1 MASERQITLIKRIV
15 FLLLFLAIAAGVWF
29 YDPKKKAPEEPIAME
44 KKEELPFEKAPVK
57 DGDEMPG
64 EGKGVITV
72 HSQIPE
78 NASAGELDTLLKQ
91 VVSPD
96 KGVAI
101 VHFHL
106 PGDPASEQLADIFNA
121 IQKKYGKLVSVIRV
135 GFPAQPLDWQTQKG
149 IKLPYV
155 IMIVGTEN
163 AFQFQGLWPQPKV
176 EKKVEELIFG
186 VRRVG
191 KDWRPVVPGMTPK
204 NR

>member
-1 MASERQITLIKRIV
+1 MASDRQITLIKRIV

-29 YDPKKKAPEEPIAME
+29 YDPKKAPEIAIVMPE
-44 KKEELPFEKAPVK
+44 GELPFEKAPVK
-57 DGDEMPG
+57 DGDEKPG
-64 EGKGVITV
+64 EGKGIIIV
-72 HSQIPE
+72 HPE
-78 NASAGELDTLLKQ
+78 VPKTANDLDTLLKK
-91 VVSPD
+91 VVSPG

-106 PGDPASEQLADIFNA
+106 PGDLASEKLADVFNV

-135 GFPAQPLDWQTQKG
+135 GFPAQPLDWQAQRG

-155 IMIVGTEN
+155 MMIVGTEN
-163 AFQFQGLWPQPKV
+163 AFQFQGLWPQPRV

-191 KDWRPVVPGMTPK
+191 KDWRPVVPGMSPK